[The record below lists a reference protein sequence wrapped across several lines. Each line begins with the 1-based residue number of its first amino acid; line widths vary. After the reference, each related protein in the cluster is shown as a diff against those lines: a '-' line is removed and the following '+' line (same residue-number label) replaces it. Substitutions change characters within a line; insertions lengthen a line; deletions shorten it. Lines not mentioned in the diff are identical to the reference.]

1 MNLEHCKMVNK
12 VTCITV
18 KRYTWNYYKEKDFQ
32 YLKYPFHEMK
42 KAQIIGRLSD
52 VREVLVRQLAF
63 HINNNDIIEKKT

>member
-42 KAQIIGRLSD
+42 KAQIIRRLSD
-52 VREVLVRQLAF
+52 DREV
-63 HINNNDIIEKKT
+63 